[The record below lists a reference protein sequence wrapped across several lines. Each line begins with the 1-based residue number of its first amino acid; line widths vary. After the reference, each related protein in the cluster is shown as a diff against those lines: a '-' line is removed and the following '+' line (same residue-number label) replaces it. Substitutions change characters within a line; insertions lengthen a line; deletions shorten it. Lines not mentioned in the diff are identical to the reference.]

1 MPTLLDARPPLAERE
16 ERQVRKRA
24 HRAHAPADWVWHAR
38 MIARSWDGWRTS
50 VIATDLG
57 CHLQTVRERRHA
69 VNERGL
75 DGLGLKPGGC
85 HPPRITQA
93 ERSAVSALVASPPP
107 GRLRRLLTSP
117 PGRAAPPRSA
127 GGDVRG
133 P

>member
-75 DGLGLKPGGC
+75 DG
-85 HPPRITQA
+85 RYVITLA
-93 ERSAVSALVASPPP
+93 RASPV
-107 GRLRRLLTSP
+107 RLHREP
-117 PGRAAPPRSA
+117 VG
-127 GGDVRG
+127 
-133 P
+133 